1 MRAARPLVYRRRA
14 SPLHAARAT
23 VAAAYGAALATAAL
37 IVGHPLLLAGLLCA
51 VLGAAAGAGVGREI
65 VRAAGPVAL
74 SIALVSVLVNVL
86 VDRNGLTVF
95 ARLGDW
101 GVLGQENLTLEAVVY
116 GLVIALRM
124 LVVALACVLVLCAAD
139 FDELLFAVRRVS
151 PRSALTAALSTRL
164 VPVLAA
170 DARRL
175 AEAQRCRPDGG
186 ARGARGTLA
195 VVRASVSG
203 ALERS
208 LDLAAVLEMRGYGA
222 HGRAAPEGRGARG
235 AARGR
240 ETRAPRRP
248 PKAHPIRRPP
258 SRHDLAFA
266 ASALALLA
274 LALAPLLAGL
284 PAFRAYPLVRAPLT
298 PAWIALTLL
307 APLLALA
314 PFADR
319 RGIEP

>member
-14 SPLHAARAT
+14 SPLHAARAI

-124 LVVALACVLVLCAAD
+124 LVVALACLLVLCAAD
-139 FDELLFAVRRVS
+139 FDELLFAARRVS
-151 PRSALTAALSTRL
+151 PRSAITAALSTRL

-222 HGRAAPEGRGARG
+222 HGRPEAHGRAE
-235 AARGR
+235 ARGR
-240 ETRAPRRP
+240 AE
-248 PKAHPIRRPP
+248 AHPIRRPP

-266 ASALALLA
+266 ASAVALLA

-284 PAFRAYPLVRAPLT
+284 PAFRAYPLVRAPVT

-314 PFADR
+314 PFAGR